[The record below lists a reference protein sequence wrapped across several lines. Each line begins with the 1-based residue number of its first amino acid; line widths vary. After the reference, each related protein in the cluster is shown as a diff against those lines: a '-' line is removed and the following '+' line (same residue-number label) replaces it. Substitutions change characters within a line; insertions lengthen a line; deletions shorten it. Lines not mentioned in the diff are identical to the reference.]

1 MASQMDALQSFVHL
15 KDNVPSW
22 LSKLDDLTVSVA
34 EHNARFIE
42 MARLGDKLLKRKNPS
57 TESLRGG
64 AVQPSAVEGDTTAT
78 PTDVYV
84 PPNPSHQC
92 LSHSARARFT
102 TNNVALVRKRK
113 GSNSSLISEHPRY
126 RTRTMVV
133 VYYDSAV
140 QEAFESLFRSV
151 ASARSNLRKGKLAT
165 IFKSRMASLGTS
177 GCSSPAPEEHAV
189 LSPKMLK
196 VGLGRRTLGLDSGA
210 NDNVA
215 SFEEADNDLEITQNL
230 CEVAAHQFLRDGD
243 CRLEIEGMRKK
254 LENCRAIAEREVE
267 KLKEEERQEQE
278 ELNAVVEPAQGK
290 QMSVTENV
298 EAKVNPPPPLK
309 EINITGTGMIEI
321 DDRSDAESVQLD
333 LSAFKT
339 RTMRA
344 RRV

>member
-1 MASQMDALQSFVHL
+1 MAAQMDALQSFVHVN
-15 KDNVPSW
+15 DNVPSW

-42 MARLGDKLLKRKNPS
+42 MAGLSNKLLKKKNPS
-57 TESLRGG
+57 TESLR
-64 AVQPSAVEGDTTAT
+64 ADPIHPSALSGDTAAN

-84 PPNPSHQC
+84 PPNPSYQC
-92 LSHSARARFT
+92 ISHSARARGAA
-102 TNNVALVRKRK
+102 NHMALVRKRK
-113 GSNSSLISEHPRY
+113 GSNASLISDQPRY

-140 QEAFESLFRSV
+140 QEAFESLFRSI
-151 ASARSNLRKGKLAT
+151 ATARSNLRKGKISAT
-165 IFKSRMASLGTS
+165 FKARMASLGIGERPSTT
-177 GCSSPAPEEHAV
+177 AEEYST

-196 VGLGRRTLGLDSGA
+196 VGLARRTLGSDFSG
-210 NDNVA
+210 DNNLS
-215 SFEEADNDLEITQNL
+215 SFDEADKDLETTQNL

-243 CRLEIEGMRKK
+243 CRLEMEGMRKN
-254 LENCRAIAEREVE
+254 LGNCGVIAKREVDR
-267 KLKEEERQEQE
+267 LKEEEAREQE
-278 ELNAVVEPAQGK
+278 RQKATAELAQEEQMTVVE
-290 QMSVTENV
+290 TV
-298 EAKVNPPPPLK
+298 EAKVTPPPPLK
-309 EINITGTGMIEI
+309 EINFAGTGLIEI